1 MKTLQNFLTE
11 SMKPVWKVKYVFT
24 PEDIEFLKKD
34 PKFNWDDVVTM
45 FGTEPTQVACNQK
58 NLIVDCTNSDVARYM
73 WFRTVDVPAKR
84 VKDKDDSKLNSMYI
98 KSVASGAYNVNS
110 EDGRA
115 GALEIAL
122 QGLRWMIE
130 RGITK

>member
-24 PEDIEFLKKD
+24 PEDIEFFKKD
-34 PKFNWDDVVTM
+34 PLFNWDDVVTM
-45 FGTEPTQVACNQK
+45 FGAEPTQVACNQK
-58 NLIVDCTNSDVARYM
+58 NLIVDCADSPVARYI
-73 WFRTVDVPAKR
+73 WFSTYDVPAKR
-84 VKDKDDSKLNSMYI
+84 VQDKDDSRISPMYI
-98 KSVASGAYNVNS
+98 KSVKSCACDVNS

>member
-24 PEDIEFLKKD
+24 PEDIEFFKKD

-98 KSVASGAYNVNS
+98 KSVASGAYNVDS